1 MPRRAT
7 ALSRVLVTLST
18 IVVVL
23 VLLLPATGSAEVEA
37 GPAPVTYTVKPG
49 DTLWEIASDMTA
61 EGDDVRVLVQ
71 EVRRLNDLS
80 TSLIMPGQKL
90 ALPVLSLSVAGSGA
104 SLTPDRQPLH
114 LVPSQSWCAALFVT
128 QTTLESLIADLL
140 TEVNR
145 CADAGSA
152 WLAATDSQHRK
163 GPRRS

>member
-90 ALPVLSLSVAGSGA
+90 ALSVLS
-104 SLTPDRQPLH
+104 
-114 LVPSQSWCAALFVT
+114 
-128 QTTLESLIADLL
+128 
-140 TEVNR
+140 
-145 CADAGSA
+145 
-152 WLAATDSQHRK
+152 
-163 GPRRS
+163 